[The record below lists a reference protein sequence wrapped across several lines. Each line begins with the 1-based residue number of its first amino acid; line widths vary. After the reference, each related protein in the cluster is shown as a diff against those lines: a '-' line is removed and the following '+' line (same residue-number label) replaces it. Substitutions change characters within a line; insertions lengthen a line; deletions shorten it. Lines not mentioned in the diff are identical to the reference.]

1 MRGWRLGA
9 LLTLLALL
17 ASGCTMARL
26 GYDLLP
32 AWSSWQLDR
41 YLALDE
47 DQRALVSRRLDE
59 LHRWHRR
66 GQLPGYAEFLG
77 EVEAQVRRSTVHS

>member
-9 LLTLLALL
+9 LLALLALL

-47 DQRALVSRRLDE
+47 DQRVRVSRL
-59 LHRWHRR
+59 LAALPPWHPP
-66 GQLPGYAEFLG
+66 GQPAGYAAVPYTPPMPPTPLR
-77 EVEAQVRRSTVHS
+77 V